1 MAIKPSRTS
10 KCADTSTNMNAQATR
25 INAGGTVGEGPS
37 TSLPEISLPRLK
49 SSGLVLFVTKTVCLQ
64 RKSELDRYLQELF
77 SSDAVGHGLLGPIIA
92 HSRLVAEFFGIW
104 KTDME
109 AHLRQEDCDPLALH
123 SVAIPPSTPST
134 TGTSANRTS
143 TSVDITAGTAV
154 SISTLSVSHE
164 EQLKEEDRNAGNRAL
179 TVLSFDNRDPSPQIH
194 PTVAR
199 SPPSP
204 HSSDPC
210 KKEDSTARKISAS
223 SFPSVPTSIHPPS
236 RYPAHSRTISTLTS
250 AESPQKQHQN
260 VETTMHLSYP
270 STNGT
275 SPSLVALS
283 PRQLRSSPR
292 SMGRT
297 AESTAQPVGSTAQW
311 QQQQHG
317 PPIIRSPLNI
327 LDSDMASPT
336 KVANCAVIQDDVIH
350 PLATTTAS
358 VAASNQEWKTVSNVD
373 EDPVVDI
380 TVRTIKK
387 FKSLGRIQTPGL
399 SGTHPQ
405 HHHQQQDA
413 KIQGLEGSSPASDVA
428 TLESIIVPQEV
439 ISPQLRPV
447 VTASSHGQA
456 PPLQAGLPISNL
468 MKQSKTIVFRP
479 EVAMQPL
486 SSKNVI
492 PPWNRIPAVAG
503 ISTGNLGISTSSPTS
518 PRSPDS
524 PRTPRCGSTYGINTL
539 GSPGTVIGESV
550 TATTPTTRDPEERP
564 RKLAMSHSK
573 TIPEISSSSSPR
585 GGLSSPS
592 ATSTSTS
599 GPQSSSSLAL
609 TSPNIGNGNPN
620 NGTMNSTMFGQRS
633 SSRSMSISSVSSSSN
648 STLIAPWNR
657 VHPNAEPNTHPHSLV
672 KLNGGSSCSTSGHQV
687 PPPSSNSNS
696 TYIPVDGKSYLK
708 KEGLQKSY
716 TIATTRGYS
725 SVKMDRGR
733 STPVLTLIPEGK
745 SKESVHIA
753 SEGATRS
760 GKSERSGMM
769 HSVSAPGGFLPT
781 TTAATADISQT
792 SKIATSLIKRA
803 LRRESATSLHSPSM
817 SKQPMG
823 ILKHSSRKGSLT
835 VPGTGIFP
843 VQPPSP
849 TSPTSMIGHR
859 HGSSVATT
867 FKIVMDAD
875 TIVALQVFEDKD
887 FVLTLDELQKRVK
900 SKLLKSNIQLPNTF
914 DLTWMMPSST
924 SSSGSNT
931 PMMTPSAPSSPG
943 FASSTFIHS
952 QSGPGVILKT
962 EEDLQRA
969 IHSSRNH
976 KVTLR
981 CTM

>member
-1 MAIKPSRTS
+1 
-10 KCADTSTNMNAQATR
+10 MNAQATR

-37 TSLPEISLPRLK
+37 TLPDTLPEISLPRLK
-49 SSGLVLFVTKTVCLQ
+49 SSGLVLFMTKTVCLQ
-64 RKSELDRYLQELF
+64 RKSDLDRYLQELF
-77 SSDAVGHGLLGPIIA
+77 SSNALGHGLLGPIIA

-154 SISTLSVSHE
+154 PILPLSVSHE
-164 EQLKEEDRNAGNRAL
+164 EQLKEDRYAENR
-179 TVLSFDNRDPSPQIH
+179 T
-194 PTVAR
+194 
-199 SPPSP
+199 
-204 HSSDPC
+204 
-210 KKEDSTARKISAS
+210 
-223 SFPSVPTSIHPPS
+223 
-236 RYPAHSRTISTLTS
+236 
-250 AESPQKQHQN
+250 
-260 VETTMHLSYP
+260 
-270 STNGT
+270 
-275 SPSLVALS
+275 
-283 PRQLRSSPR
+283 QLRASPR

-297 AESTAQPVGSTAQW
+297 AESTAQPVGSTAQS
-311 QQQQHG
+311 QQQRHC
-317 PPIIRSPLNI
+317 PPVIRSPMNI

-336 KVANCAVIQDDVIH
+336 KVSNCAVIQDDVIH

-358 VAASNQEWKTVSNVD
+358 VAASHQERKTVPSAE
-373 EDPVVDI
+373 EDPAVDI

-387 FKSLGRIQTPGL
+387 FKSLPRIQTPGL

-405 HHHQQQDA
+405 HRHQQQDA
-413 KIQGLEGSSPASDVA
+413 KIQHEAQALEGPSPASDVA
-428 TLESIIVPQEV
+428 TLESIT
-439 ISPQLRPV
+439 PQLRPV

-456 PPLQAGLPISNL
+456 PSLQAGLPMSKL
-468 MKQSKTIVFRP
+468 TRRSKTTVSRP

-524 PRTPRCGSTYGINTL
+524 PRTPRCRNAYGIDTP
-539 GSPGTVIGESV
+539 GSPGTVIGENV

-564 RKLAMSHSK
+564 RKL
-573 TIPEISSSSSPR
+573 TSSSSPSQW
-585 GGLSSPS
+585 GGGPSSPS
-592 ATSTSTS
+592 ATVMSTS
-599 GPQSSSSLAL
+599 GPQSSSSPALA
-609 TSPNIGNGNPN
+609 SPSIGNE
-620 NGTMNSTMFGQRS
+620 
-633 SSRSMSISSVSSSSN
+633 
-648 STLIAPWNR
+648 L
-657 VHPNAEPNTHPHSLV
+657 
-672 KLNGGSSCSTSGHQV
+672 
-687 PPPSSNSNS
+687 
-696 TYIPVDGKSYLK
+696 GKSYLK

-716 TIATTRGYS
+716 TIATTRSYS

-745 SKESVHIA
+745 SKEPVHGA
-753 SEGATRS
+753 SEDATRS
-760 GKSERSGMM
+760 GKSERSGMT

-781 TTAATADISQT
+781 TTATTADTSQTT
-792 SKIATSLIKRA
+792 SKIATLLNKRA
-803 LRRESATSLHSPSM
+803 PRRESATSLHSPSM
-817 SKQPMG
+817 PKQPTG
-823 ILKHSSRKGSLT
+823 ILKNSGRKASPT

-843 VQPPSP
+843 VLPPSP
-849 TSPTSMIGHR
+849 TSPTSTIGHR

-887 FVLTLDELQKRVK
+887 FILTLDELQKRVK
-900 SKLLKSNIQLPNTF
+900 GKLLKSNIQLPDTF
-914 DLTWMMPSST
+914 DFIWMMPSST

-931 PMMTPSAPSSPG
+931 PMTPMTPSAPPSPG
-943 FASSTFIHS
+943 FASSTLIHP
-952 QSGPGVILKT
+952 QSGQGLVLKT

-976 KVTLR
+976 KVTLK
-981 CTM
+981 CAM